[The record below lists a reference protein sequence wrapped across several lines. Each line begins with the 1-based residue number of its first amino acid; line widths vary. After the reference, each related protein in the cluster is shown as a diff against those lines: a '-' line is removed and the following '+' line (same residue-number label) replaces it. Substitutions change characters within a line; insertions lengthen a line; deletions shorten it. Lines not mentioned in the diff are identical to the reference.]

1 MSYVVDASV
10 ALRWF
15 LTEERH
21 PHADAVLE
29 RMTAEPERFA
39 VPELFGF
46 EVLSVLARVHPE
58 PAVAL
63 HDGVLPVLS
72 TGILR
77 YPMTPAL
84 ADRALEL
91 VPHGLSGYDACYAAL
106 AAELDGT
113 WLTFDRRAHDL
124 IANTGLSENL
134 WNRMPSD
141 WLG

>member
-1 MSYVVDASV
+1 VSYVVDASV

-15 LTEERH
+15 LIEERH

-29 RMTAEPERFA
+29 RITAEPESFA

-46 EVLSVLARVHPE
+46 EVLSVLTRVHPE
-58 PAVAL
+58 PSVAL

-72 TGILR
+72 AGILR

-84 ADRALEL
+84 ADRAVKL
-91 VPHGLSGYDACYAAL
+91 VPRGLSGYDACYAAL

-113 WLTFDRRAHDL
+113 WLTFDHRAHGL
-124 IANTGLSENL
+124 IADTGLSENL
-134 WNRMPSD
+134 WDRMPAD
-141 WLG
+141 W